1 MRQLILAA
9 LLATAGMPAFAATA
23 KAPAKQA
30 VQLEV
35 KVRDLSPLFLDFYKV
50 ASAPV
55 VQTPAAPATP
65 AADGKQAAVPA
76 APAVPVESEDDRR
89 WRLFKKIYNVSAHE
103 DDAAT
108 RAALETAWPR
118 YAAALPQ
125 ITAGFDGI
133 AAEPAEAINA
143 LSAQYF
149 LDKPF
154 SVRWITYVGAFEG
167 RVWSQE
173 TDGIINVN
181 LPLEVDAK
189 TRALPLHRILSKVMQ
204 DKNAHFGSQPRNL
217 AELLISEGV
226 QAHVLRSTVPG
237 HTVETYLNLSAEQL
251 AQASSNRKAT
261 ISTIITK
268 LGDDS
273 AATMGSYAGEQ
284 QAQTRYVGWLLVDY
298 LVKKQKARY
307 ADLIRQKPA
316 DLAKAST
323 KALAVI
329 NAGK

>member
-55 VQTPAAPATP
+55 VQAPAAPAAP
-65 AADGKQAAVPA
+65 AADGKQAAPA
-76 APAVPVESEDDRR
+76 APAVPVESESDRR

-108 RAALETAWPR
+108 RAALEAAWPR

-125 ITAGFDGI
+125 INAGFDGI
-133 AAEPAEAINA
+133 AAEPADAIDA

-173 TDGIINVN
+173 ADGIVNVN

-237 HTVETYLNLSAEQL
+237 HTVETYLNLSTEQV
-251 AQASSNRKAT
+251 AQVNSNRKAT
-261 ISTIITK
+261 ISNIITK
-268 LGDDS
+268 LGDGS
-273 AATMGSYAGEQ
+273 AATLANYTGEHL
-284 QAQTRYVGWLLVDY
+284 AQTRYVGWLLVDY

-316 DLAKAST
+316 DLVKAST

>member
-55 VQTPAAPATP
+55 VQPPAAPAAP
-65 AADGKQAAVPA
+65 AADGKQAAPA
-76 APAVPVESEDDRR
+76 APAVPVESESDRR

-108 RAALETAWPR
+108 RAALEAAWPR

-125 ITAGFDGI
+125 INTGFDGI
-133 AAEPAEAINA
+133 AAEPADAIDA

-173 TDGIINVN
+173 TDGIVNVN

-237 HTVETYLNLSAEQL
+237 HTVETYLNLSTEQV
-251 AQASSNRKAT
+251 AQVNINRKAT

-268 LGDDS
+268 LGDGS
-273 AATMGSYAGEQ
+273 AATLANYTGEQ
-284 QAQTRYVGWLLVDY
+284 LAQTRYVGWLLVDY

-316 DLAKAST
+316 DLVKAST

>member
-50 ASAPV
+50 ASSPV
-55 VQTPAAPATP
+55 VQAPAAPATP

-76 APAVPVESEDDRR
+76 APAVPVESEGDRR

-108 RAALETAWPR
+108 RAALEAAWPR

-125 ITAGFDGI
+125 INAGFDGI
-133 AAEPAEAINA
+133 AAEPAEAIDA

-173 TDGIINVN
+173 ADGIVNVN

-237 HTVETYLNLSAEQL
+237 HKVETYLNLNAEQL

-268 LGDDS
+268 LGDGS

-284 QAQTRYVGWLLVDY
+284 LAQTRYVGWLLVDY

-316 DLAKAST
+316 DLVKAST